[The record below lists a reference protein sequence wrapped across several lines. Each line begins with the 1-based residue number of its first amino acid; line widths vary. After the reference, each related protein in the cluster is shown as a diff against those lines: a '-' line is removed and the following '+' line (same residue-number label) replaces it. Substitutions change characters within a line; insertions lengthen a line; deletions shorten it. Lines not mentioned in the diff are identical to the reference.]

1 MDSKVEK
8 PESKPLFRPYLD
20 DLEED
25 EKPPPAKMS
34 KVEYFKSFQK
44 SPLEPALIL
53 PEYSMDSP
61 CNMFVFLAFQGWNFL
76 I

>member
-25 EKPPPAKMS
+25 EKLKPPPAKMS
-34 KVEYFKSFQK
+34 KVEYF
-44 SPLEPALIL
+44 
-53 PEYSMDSP
+53 
-61 CNMFVFLAFQGWNFL
+61 
-76 I
+76 